1 MIARETV
8 PLSQHDLL
16 TEDECAVIAKRV
28 VELRPQWTQRSPGFY
43 SLGAASY
50 IDAAS
55 RADGYLGAA
64 QRINAVLLQ
73 SFSGLYDDLAGF
85 LEALLEESVRLD
97 TSRAA
102 PGFHVFEYN
111 GANRGHDDE
120 APRAHFD
127 LQWKNAYPDKTPTG
141 TLSFTLLIEAPSGGS
156 SMAVW
161 NLRYQDALLGVTSRD
176 HAMHHRPQ
184 HVAYAPGRLVIHD
197 GLILHAIGAA
207 GMRNPLGRRI
217 TLQGHGIRLDRN
229 WLLYW

>member
-1 MIARETV
+1 MIAPETV

-28 VELRPQWTQRSPGFY
+28 MDLRPHWTRRSVGFY

-50 IDAAS
+50 IDAVG
-55 RADGYLGAA
+55 RTDGYIGAA
-64 QRINAVLLQ
+64 RRINAILLQ
-73 SFSGLYDDLAGF
+73 NFSGLYRDLAGF
-85 LEALLEESVRLD
+85 LEELLEEPVRLD
-97 TSRAA
+97 TSRAS
-102 PGFHVFEYN
+102 PGFHVFEYS
-111 GANRGHDDE
+111 GADRGHDDE

-127 LQWKNAYPDKTPTG
+127 LQWKSAYPDKAPTG
-141 TLSFTLLIEAPSGGS
+141 TLSFTLSIEAPSGGA

-161 NLRYQDALLGVTSRD
+161 NLRYQDALLGVTCRD
-176 HAMHHRPQ
+176 HAAHHKPQ
-184 HVAYAPGRLVIHD
+184 HVDYAPGGLVIHD